1 VSDSLFSASWYRVAA
16 LKPRLRSHALIHRH
30 LYRGQIWYVLQ
41 DRSSGRFH
49 RFSPIANLVIG
60 LMDGERTLAEVWELA
75 CTQLGDDVPTQDE
88 VIGMLGALHRAD
100 VLRTDVAPDM
110 QELHQRHDKQRSQ
123 KLRQYLQN
131 PLSLRFP
138 LFDPDRLLTAMN
150 GVTRHLF
157 GVPGAILWVLSA
169 LWAVVTAGQHW
180 NALTRDISDQ
190 LLATENLV
198 LIALVFPVAK
208 IVHEFSH
215 AMVIKARG
223 GAVHE
228 MGVMLLV
235 MMPIPYLDASD
246 SLAFRSKADRMLVGA
261 AGMLGELWLAM
272 LALLVWV
279 NVEPGIV
286 RALAYNTMLVA
297 GISTLVFNANPLLRF
312 DGYYIFSDWLEIPNL
327 GQRANA
333 HIGYLVK
340 RYLLRLRHAEP
351 GQDAP
356 GERAWFVFYAI
367 ASFIYRISVSIS
379 IALVIAKQYFVIGIL
394 LALWSVY
401 GSLVLPLGRQVQYL
415 FVSSDLRRRR
425 WQATGTVAG
434 MLAAAVVLICYVPAP
449 SWTRT
454 EGVALASEETAL
466 RAESD
471 GLITA
476 LAARPS
482 ARVKRGQALIY
493 LADPELQG
501 RARVLQAQLDEQ
513 LALYAA
519 AVTEPVRLNQIR
531 EELAHVQARLD
542 DAHRRIADLVIRS
555 PGDGLFLMADSTDAP
570 GRFVRRGDSLGHVL
584 DYRHLAV
591 QVVVPQSDVD
601 LVRKMTRRVELR
613 LVENIPALLVARVK
627 RVVPAATSELPGEAL
642 GARGG
647 GELALDPNANPNAAP
662 AAGAGAQAT
671 AASSVFIFE
680 LELADP
686 DAAPLRH
693 IGSRIYARFERE
705 PEPLGAQWYRAL
717 RRMLLSMFNV

>member
-1 VSDSLFSASWYRVAA
+1 MSESLFSASWYRVAA

-30 LYRGQIWYVLQ
+30 LYRGQVWYVLQ
-41 DRSSGRFH
+41 DSSSGRFH

-60 LMDGERTLAEVWELA
+60 LMDGQRTLAEVWELA
-75 CTQLGDDVPTQDE
+75 CERLGDDVPTQDE

-100 VLRTDVAPDM
+100 VLRTDIAPDM
-110 QELHQRHDKQRSQ
+110 QELHQRHQKQRRQ

-157 GVPGAILWVLSA
+157 GVAGALAWSLCA
-169 LWAVVTAGQHW
+169 LWALVTAGQHW
-180 NALTRDISDQ
+180 SALTRDISDQ

-215 AMVIKARG
+215 ALVIKARG

-279 NVEPGIV
+279 NVEPGVV

-297 GISTLVFNANPLLRF
+297 GVSTLVFNANPLLRF
-312 DGYYIFSDWLEIPNL
+312 DGYYIFSDLLEIPNL

-333 HIGYLVK
+333 HLGYLVK
-340 RYLLRLRHAEP
+340 RYLLRIPHAEP

-356 GERAWFVFYAI
+356 GERAWFVFFAL
-367 ASFIYRISVSIS
+367 ASFVYRMSVSIS
-379 IALVIAKQYFVIGIL
+379 IALLIARQYFVIGIL

-401 GSLVLPLGRQVQYL
+401 GALVLPLGRQLQYL
-415 FVSSDLRRRR
+415 ASSADLRQRR
-425 WQATGTVAG
+425 WQACATVALL
-434 MLAAAVVLICYVPAP
+434 LAAAVGLICFVPAP

-454 EGVALASEETAL
+454 EGVALASEETTV
-466 RAESD
+466 RAVTD
-471 GLITA
+471 GFITSV
-476 LAARPS
+476 AARPNE
-482 ARVKRGQALIY
+482 RVKRGQALVVT
-493 LADPELQG
+493 ADPELQG
-501 RARVLQAQLDEQ
+501 RVLVLQAQLDEQ
-513 LALYAA
+513 KALYAA
-519 AVTEPVRLNQIR
+519 AVAEPVRLNQIR
-531 EELAHVQARLD
+531 EELAHCQARLD
-542 DAHRRIADLVIRS
+542 DARRRLADLVIRS
-555 PGDGLFLMADSTDAP
+555 PGDGLFLIADMADAP

-584 DYRHLAV
+584 DYRHIAV
-591 QVVVPQSDVD
+591 QVVVPQSDID
-601 LVRKMTRRVELR
+601 LVRAMTRRVELR

-627 RVVPAATSELPGEAL
+627 RVVPAATSALPGEAL

-647 GELALDPNANPNAAP
+647 GELALDPNQAP
-662 AAGAGAQAT
+662 GEGAPGQPT
-671 AASSVFIFE
+671 AAASVFIFE
-680 LELADP
+680 LELATP
-686 DAAPLRH
+686 EAAPLRH
-693 IGSRIYARFERE
+693 IGSRIYARFERQ
-705 PEPLGAQWYRAL
+705 PEPLGTQWYRAV
-717 RRMLLSMFNV
+717 RRVLLSMFNV